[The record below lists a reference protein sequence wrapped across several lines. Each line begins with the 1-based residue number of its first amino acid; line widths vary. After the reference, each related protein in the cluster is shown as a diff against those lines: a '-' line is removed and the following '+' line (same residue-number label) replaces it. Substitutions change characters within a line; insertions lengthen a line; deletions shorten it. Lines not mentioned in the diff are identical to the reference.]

1 MNGEKAKK
9 RVVQH
14 EHARLAFRLTA
25 VATISRDARNTNP
38 PEEEEAGI
46 SSFPQ
51 KSFFCVCVF
60 RGDWTMCSSFA
71 SKAFEEID
79 FWREREVQKQP
90 WCDDDDDFDDDDAEE
105 ERAAFVVAHLLAFE
119 RFFFLFFLPAQNTF
133 IFLYFNI
140 KP

>member
-25 VATISRDARNTNP
+25 VATISREVRNTNAE
-38 PEEEEAGI
+38 EEEEAGI
-46 SSFPQ
+46 SSFP
-51 KSFFCVCVF
+51 KKELFLCVCVP
-60 RGDWTMCSSFA
+60 RGQRCALRSRQ
-71 SKAFEEID
+71 KREEID